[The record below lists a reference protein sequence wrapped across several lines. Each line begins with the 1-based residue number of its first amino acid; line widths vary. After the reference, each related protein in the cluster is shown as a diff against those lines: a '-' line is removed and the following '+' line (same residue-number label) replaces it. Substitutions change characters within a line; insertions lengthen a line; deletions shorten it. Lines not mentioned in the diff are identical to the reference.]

1 MLSLSL
7 WVRCSCLEI
16 QMDVVGSLVELEPVG
31 GAVFLYGDLE
41 GVQVLV
47 VSLSEGLVVPG
58 QGLSPVVL

>member
-1 MLSLSL
+1 
-7 WVRCSCLEI
+7 
-16 QMDVVGSLVELEPVG
+16 MDVVGSLVELEPVG
-31 GAVFLYGDLE
+31 CAVFLDGDLE